1 MISQMP
7 LRVALSSRVALHAVP
22 ALLGLALLGG
32 CTTSMAPIDVTR
44 FHGPTVPQ
52 GESVAVVAAPG
63 ADGSSIEY
71 RTYANAV
78 RAALSRSG
86 FAVADAGGM
95 APLVAA
101 IDYQTTIDRPIDT
114 RGKPVSGY
122 VSGGGGSYGG
132 GVGVG
137 LGINL
142 SGPPKAIIASRLA
155 VRLQRAAT
163 GEALWEGRA
172 ETRAREGTPGAQ
184 PGIAAGKL
192 ADALFRDYPGQ
203 SGATITVK

>member
-1 MISQMP
+1 MTIHRTLP
-7 LRVALSSRVALHAVP
+7 LVAA
-22 ALLGLALLGG
+22 LALLGG
-32 CTTSMAPIDVTR
+32 CTTSMTPVEVTR
-44 FHGPTVPQ
+44 FHVDAVPR

-63 ADGSSIEY
+63 ADGTTIEY

-78 RAALSRSG
+78 RAALGRSG
-86 FAVADAGGM
+86 FAVVDAGGA
-95 APLVAA
+95 APLVAS
-101 IDYQTTIDRPIDT
+101 IDYATSIDRPIDT

-122 VSGGGGSYGG
+122 VSGGGGTYGG

-137 LGINL
+137 IGINL

-155 VRLQRAAT
+155 VRLQRRAT
-163 GEALWEGRA
+163 SEALWEGRA